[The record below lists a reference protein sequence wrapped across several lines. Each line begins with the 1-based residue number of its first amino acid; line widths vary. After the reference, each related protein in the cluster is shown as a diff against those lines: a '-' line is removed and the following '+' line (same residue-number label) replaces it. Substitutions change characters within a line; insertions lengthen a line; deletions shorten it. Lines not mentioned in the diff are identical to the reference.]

1 MKQNKKSVNNII
13 GFTCGSFDL
22 LHAGHALMLKECKN
36 YCDTL
41 IVGLQ
46 KDPSADR
53 NYKNKPV
60 QTLEERRIMLE
71 SIKYIDKI
79 YAYSTE
85 KDLYSL
91 LQLLTPD
98 VRIVGSDWKDKKFET
113 IVCDVSSISDEVA
126 KISPWFSSVECQT
139 GIGGDKLI
147 NEVFKNVAAH
157 AEKNCK
163 FYFPVISLSDV
174 ETIKANSKKYFKNI
188 KIVKKKNWPLP
199 EEMLPKIDFLRKLKE
214 EKKVDFKERFGI
226 VICYTEVYEATI
238 E

>member
-1 MKQNKKSVNNII
+1 MIEFKLDNGFKLHLEKSEKVFTPTGTTEAIIEGILENNVEKRTILDLGCGCGVIGFYLYKNGLVKEPLYASDVSDVAIENVKFNASKIGCAIDAKKSNL
-13 GFTCGSFDL
+13 F
-22 LHAGHALMLKECKN
+22 
-36 YCDTL
+36 
-41 IVGLQ
+41 
-46 KDPSADR
+46 SA
-53 NYKNKPV
+53 
-60 QTLEERRIMLE
+60 
-71 SIKYIDKI
+71 
-79 YAYSTE
+79 
-85 KDLYSL
+85 
-91 LQLLTPD
+91 
-98 VRIVGSDWKDKKFET
+98 WKDKKFET

>member
-98 VRIVGSDWKDKKFET
+98 VRIVGSDWKDKKFT
-113 IVCDVSSISDEVA
+113 GHDLPIKVIFNTRNHNYSS
-126 KISPWFSSVECQT
+126 SSLRRRVYT
-139 GIGGDKLI
+139 
-147 NEVFKNVAAH
+147 
-157 AEKNCK
+157 AE
-163 FYFPVISLSDV
+163 
-174 ETIKANSKKYFKNI
+174 SKKRDIMNI
-188 KIVKKKNWPLP
+188 I
-199 EEMLPKIDFLRKLKE
+199 
-214 EKKVDFKERFGI
+214 
-226 VICYTEVYEATI
+226 A
-238 E
+238 